1 MNYNMKIQDKGN
13 YLLIEAQEGHYLTPF
28 KDGDNVRLYFSSRIC
43 ICPIGK
49 SDNIREITEDENK
62 QYIDL
67 RDNNGKDR

>member
-1 MNYNMKIQDKGN
+1 MKIQDKGN

-49 SDNIREITEDENK
+49 SDNIREITEEENNHYLK
-62 QYIDL
+62 LQEEAL
-67 RDNNGKDR
+67 NGKDR